1 MSKNNVCSLYLK
13 VILYIFAFTYTITM
27 SLQIEPTVKTPGI
40 KFDSNNGT
48 ITIMGISIP
57 EDPQEFF
64 EPLNTQLDKYILNPS
79 ENTFLDF
86 KLEYFNTSTTLII
99 RNLIRKLR
107 DISDKTNF
115 KVRWYFETDDED
127 MEEAGEEFKMLF
139 NKIDFEIIG
148 VNKF

>member
-1 MSKNNVCSLYLK
+1 
-13 VILYIFAFTYTITM
+13 M
-27 SLQIEPTVKTPGI
+27 SLQIESTVKTPRI
-40 KFDSNNGT
+40 EFDSNKGT
-48 ITIMGISIP
+48 IIIQGISIP

-64 EPLNTQLDKYILNPS
+64 EPLNSQLDEYVLNPAQ
-79 ENTFLDF
+79 NTTLEF

-115 KVRWYFETDDED
+115 NVKWYFETDDED

-139 NKIDFEIIG
+139 NDIKFEIIR
-148 VNKF
+148 VNHF

>member
-1 MSKNNVCSLYLK
+1 
-13 VILYIFAFTYTITM
+13 M
-27 SLQIEPTVKTPGI
+27 SLQVEPTVKTPGI
-40 KFDSNNGT
+40 EFNSNNGT
-48 ITIMGISIP
+48 ITIKGISIP

-64 EPLNTQLDKYILNPS
+64 APLNSQLDNYILNPS

-107 DISDKTNF
+107 DISHKTNF
-115 KVRWYFETDDED
+115 KVKWYFEEEDED

-139 NKIDFEIIG
+139 NDVDFEIIS
-148 VNKF
+148 VNNF

>member
-1 MSKNNVCSLYLK
+1 
-13 VILYIFAFTYTITM
+13 M
-27 SLQIEPTVKTPGI
+27 SLQIKPTVKTPGI
-40 KFDSNNGT
+40 EFDSNNGT
-48 ITIMGISIP
+48 ITIKGISIP

-64 EPLNTQLDKYILNPS
+64 EPLNTQIDEYILTPS
-79 ENTFLDF
+79 ETTFLDF

-107 DISDKTNF
+107 AISDKTNF

-139 NKIDFEIIG
+139 RDVDFEIIG
-148 VNKF
+148 VNHF

>member
-1 MSKNNVCSLYLK
+1 
-13 VILYIFAFTYTITM
+13 M

-40 KFDSNNGT
+40 EFDSKSGT
-48 ITIMGISIP
+48 ITINGISIP

-64 EPLNTQLDKYILNPS
+64 EPLNTQLDEYILQPS
-79 ENTFLDF
+79 PNTTLDF

-107 DISDKTNF
+107 EISDKTNF
-115 KVRWYFETDDED
+115 KVRWYFETEDED

-139 NKIDFEIIG
+139 NDVDFDIIG
-148 VNKF
+148 VNNF

>member
-1 MSKNNVCSLYLK
+1 
-13 VILYIFAFTYTITM
+13 M
-27 SLQIEPTVKTPGI
+27 SLQVEPTVKTPGI
-40 KFDSNNGT
+40 EFNSNNGI
-48 ITIMGISIP
+48 ITIKGISIP

-64 EPLNTQLDKYILNPS
+64 APLNSQLDNYILNPS

-107 DISDKTNF
+107 DISHKTNF
-115 KVRWYFETDDED
+115 KVKWYFEEEDED

-139 NKIDFEIIG
+139 NDVDFEIIS
-148 VNKF
+148 VNNF

>member
-1 MSKNNVCSLYLK
+1 
-13 VILYIFAFTYTITM
+13 M
-27 SLQIEPTVKTPGI
+27 SLQVEPTVKTPGI
-40 KFDSNNGT
+40 EFNSNDGT
-48 ITIMGISIP
+48 ITIKGISIP

-64 EPLNTQLDKYILNPS
+64 EPLNSQLDDYVLNPS

-107 DISDKTNF
+107 DISNKTNF
-115 KVRWYFETDDED
+115 KVKWYFEEEDED

-139 NKIDFEIIG
+139 NDVDFEIIS
-148 VNKF
+148 VNNF